1 MHRFGSIDLQ
11 IVTCAFH
18 ADPMEFFLIFGRKQP
33 LMPLLQFSFEEGKAM
48 ADTKLSEN
56 SKTVGCASDNVVIL
70 MSAIICRFRFCTEIA
85 LTCYIFQHLTNV
97 LDCEQCHLL
106 KEQL

>member
-48 ADTKLSEN
+48 ADTK
-56 SKTVGCASDNVVIL
+56 VV
-70 MSAIICRFRFCTEIA
+70 
-85 LTCYIFQHLTNV
+85 
-97 LDCEQCHLL
+97 
-106 KEQL
+106 